1 MASRLHFDRPQVTL
15 GGCQILIPV
24 VGGGGLGWFACLIFT
39 CALVEPSRLS
49 LAPSPHV
56 VWLELFVLVQS
67 VVVAASSF
75 EPHRRRQLL
84 CSLPTSPHVVLSR
97 HLKQTVVSFSYE

>member
-1 MASRLHFDRPQVTL
+1 MLGSGLPVCLFDIYL
-15 GGCQILIPV
+15 
-24 VGGGGLGWFACLIFT
+24 

-97 HLKQTVVSFSYE
+97 HLKQTVVSFSYG